1 LKKSFF
7 IVLLIFSLQ
16 PLPATAAVMKSTKPI
31 IELPYL
37 KADEVS
43 DISLTPVSVVI
54 TGTTESASS
63 TWISGSLGGLSDGFV
78 VSYSSL
84 GAPLWNL
91 RLGSAANEIA
101 TSTAIDI
108 DGSIWVAGAGTAI
121 TTPTPSTTQGK
132 ALNPDNVVL
141 DPLQPSNTPLNRIK
155 LWQVSST
162 GNLLNTFEV
171 VSENIIHPKKLL
183 ISGPNLII
191 VGDIY
196 EKSAVKGFYIT
207 ATKTGVFSPIIKYGI
222 KSTQI
227 NSALSGSDGS
237 IIAVGSSGD
246 LLLKTKPISKIDAVT
261 LKISATGLLQ
271 QAARATLKST
281 TRTWSSID
289 SGLLQGGKV
298 SYSNK
303 TESAITKF
311 SALNKPVWNV
321 RYASKSTALVASGKN
336 SWATFISSGLIK
348 GVPTWKPKA
357 ATPVLLELGKKG
369 EVVTSYTL
377 TAPAVAIA
385 SNNEIGTAV
394 ITDSGA
400 SFGLVLIN

>member
-1 LKKSFF
+1 LKKSFL

-43 DISLTPVSVVI
+43 DISLTPVSVVL
-54 TGTTESASS
+54 TGTTESAIS

-91 RLGSAANEIA
+91 RLGSSANEIA

-227 NSALSGSDGS
+227 NSALSSSDGS

-321 RYASKSTALVASGKN
+321 RYLSKSTALVTSGKN
-336 SWATFISSGLIK
+336 SWATFISNGLIK

-369 EVVTSYTL
+369 EVITSYTL

>member
-1 LKKSFF
+1 MKKSFL

-43 DISLTPVSVVI
+43 DISLTPVSVVL
-54 TGTTESASS
+54 TGTTESAIS

-91 RLGSAANEIA
+91 RLGSSANEIA

-108 DGSIWVAGAGTAI
+108 DGSIWVAGAGTAV

-227 NSALSGSDGS
+227 NSALSSSDGS

-246 LLLKTKPISKIDAVT
+246 LLLKTKPISKIDAMT

-321 RYASKSTALVASGKN
+321 RYLSKSTALVTNGKN

-348 GVPTWKPKA
+348 GVPTWKPKT

-369 EVVTSYTL
+369 EVITSYTL

>member
-1 LKKSFF
+1 MKKSFL

-43 DISLTPVSVVI
+43 DISLTPVSIVL

-91 RLGSAANEIA
+91 RLGSSANEIA

-141 DPLQPSNTPLNRIK
+141 DPLQPSSTPLNRIK
-155 LWQVSST
+155 LWQISST

-207 ATKTGVFSPIIKYGI
+207 ASKTGVFSPIIKYGI

-227 NSALSGSDGS
+227 NSALSSSDGS

-271 QAARATLKST
+271 QAARATLKTT

-321 RYASKSTALVASGKN
+321 RYLSKSTALVTSGKN

-348 GVPTWKPKA
+348 GIPTWKPKA

-369 EVVTSYTL
+369 EVITSYTL

>member
-1 LKKSFF
+1 MKKSFL

-43 DISLTPVSVVI
+43 DISLTPVSVVL
-54 TGTTESASS
+54 TGTTESAIS

-91 RLGSAANEIA
+91 RLGSSANEIA

-141 DPLQPSNTPLNRIK
+141 DPLQPSYTPLNRIK

-227 NSALSGSDGS
+227 NSALSSSDGS

-271 QAARATLKST
+271 QAARATLKTT

-321 RYASKSTALVASGKN
+321 RYLSKSTALVTSGKN

-348 GVPTWKPKA
+348 GVPTWKPKT

-369 EVVTSYTL
+369 EVITSYTL

>member
-1 LKKSFF
+1 LKKSFL

-43 DISLTPVSVVI
+43 DISLTPVSVVL

-91 RLGSAANEIA
+91 RLGSSANEIA
-101 TSTAIDI
+101 TSTVIDI

-207 ATKTGVFSPIIKYGI
+207 ATKTGVFTPIIKYGI

-227 NSALSGSDGS
+227 NSALSSSDGS

-271 QAARATLKST
+271 QAARATLKTT

-321 RYASKSTALVASGKN
+321 RYLSKSTALVTSGKN

-348 GVPTWKPKA
+348 GVPTWKPKV

-369 EVVTSYTL
+369 EVITSYTL

>member
-1 LKKSFF
+1 MKKIFL
-7 IVLLIFSLQ
+7 IVLLIFVLQ
-16 PLPATAAVMKSTKPI
+16 PLPATAVVMKSTKSI

-37 KADEVS
+37 KADEIS
-43 DISLTPVSVVI
+43 DISLTPVSIVL

-63 TWISGSLGGLSDGFV
+63 TWVSGSLGGLSDGFV
-78 VSYSSL
+78 ASYSSL

-101 TSTAIDI
+101 ISTAIDF
-108 DGSIWVAGAGTAI
+108 DGSIWVAGASTAI
-121 TTPTPSTTQGK
+121 TAPTPLAAQGK

-141 DPLQPSNTPLNRIK
+141 DPLQPTNTPLNRIK
-155 LWQVSST
+155 LWQVSSN
-162 GNLLNTFEV
+162 GNLLNTFEF
-171 VSENIIHPKKLL
+171 VSENIIHPKKIL
-183 ISGPNLII
+183 IAGSNLII
-191 VGDIY
+191 IGDSY

-207 ATKTGVFSPIIKYGI
+207 STKTGSFSPIIKYGI

-227 NSALSGSDGS
+227 NSAISNSDGS
-237 IIAVGSSGD
+237 ITAIGSSGD
-246 LLLKTKPISKIDAVT
+246 LLLKTKPLSKVDAIT
-261 LKISATGLLQ
+261 LKISATGLIQ
-271 QAARATLKST
+271 QVARATLKST

-289 SGLLQGGKV
+289 TGLLQGGKV

-321 RYASKSTALVASGKN
+321 RYLAKSTTLVASGKN
-336 SWATFISSGLIK
+336 SWATFISSGVIK
-348 GVPTWKPKA
+348 GISAWKPKT

-369 EVVTSYTL
+369 EVLTSYTL
-377 TAPAVAIA
+377 SAPAVAIA
-385 SNNEIGTAV
+385 VNNEIGTAV

>member
-1 LKKSFF
+1 MKKSFL

-43 DISLTPVSVVI
+43 DISLTPVSVVL

-91 RLGSAANEIA
+91 RLGSSANEIA

-227 NSALSGSDGS
+227 NSALSSSDGS

-321 RYASKSTALVASGKN
+321 RYLSKSTALVTSGKN

-348 GVPTWKPKA
+348 GVPTWKPKV

-369 EVVTSYTL
+369 EVITSYTL

>member
-1 LKKSFF
+1 MKKSFL

-43 DISLTPVSVVI
+43 DISLTPVSVVL

-91 RLGSAANEIA
+91 RLGSSANEIA

-222 KSTQI
+222 KSTKI
-227 NSALSGSDGS
+227 NSALSSSDGS

-321 RYASKSTALVASGKN
+321 RYLSKSTALVTSGKN

-348 GVPTWKPKA
+348 GVPTWKPKV

-369 EVVTSYTL
+369 EVITSYTL

>member
-1 LKKSFF
+1 LKKSFL

-43 DISLTPVSVVI
+43 DISLTPVSVVL

-91 RLGSAANEIA
+91 RLGSSANEIA

-227 NSALSGSDGS
+227 NSALSSSDGS

-281 TRTWSSID
+281 ARTWSSID

-321 RYASKSTALVASGKN
+321 RYLSKSTALVTSGKN

-348 GVPTWKPKA
+348 GVPTWKPKV

-369 EVVTSYTL
+369 EVITSYTL

>member
-1 LKKSFF
+1 MKKSFL

-16 PLPATAAVMKSTKPI
+16 PLPATAAVMKITKPI

-43 DISLTPVSVVI
+43 DISLTPVSVVL

-155 LWQVSST
+155 LWQVSSN

-227 NSALSGSDGS
+227 NYALSGSDGS

>member
-1 LKKSFF
+1 MKKIFL
-7 IVLLIFSLQ
+7 IVLLIFVLQ
-16 PLPATAAVMKSTKPI
+16 PLPATAVVMKSTKSI

-37 KADEVS
+37 KADELS
-43 DISLTPVSVVI
+43 DISLTPVSIVL

-63 TWISGSLGGLSDGFV
+63 TWVSGSLGGLSDGFV
-78 VSYSSL
+78 ASYSSL

-101 TSTAIDI
+101 ISTAIDV
-108 DGSIWVAGAGTAI
+108 DGSIWVAGASTAI
-121 TTPTPSTTQGK
+121 TAPTPLAAQGK

-141 DPLQPSNTPLNRIK
+141 DPLQPTNTPLNRIK
-155 LWQVSST
+155 LWQVSSN
-162 GNLLNTFEV
+162 GNLLNTFEF
-171 VSENIIHPKKLL
+171 VSENIIHPKKIL
-183 ISGPNLII
+183 IAGSNLII
-191 VGDIY
+191 IGDSY

-207 ATKTGVFSPIIKYGI
+207 STKTGSFSPIIKYGI

-227 NSALSGSDGS
+227 NSAISNSDGS
-237 IIAVGSSGD
+237 ITAIGSSGD
-246 LLLKTKPISKIDAVT
+246 LLLKTKPLSKVDAIT
-261 LKISATGLLQ
+261 LKISAIGLIQ
-271 QAARATLKST
+271 QVARATLKST

-289 SGLLQGGKV
+289 TGLLQGGKV

-321 RYASKSTALVASGKN
+321 RYLAKSTTLVASGKN
-336 SWATFISSGLIK
+336 SWATFISSGVIK
-348 GVPTWKPKA
+348 GISAWKPKT

-369 EVVTSYTL
+369 EVLTSYTL
-377 TAPAVAIA
+377 SAPAVAIA
-385 SNNEIGTAV
+385 VNNEIGTAV

>member
-1 LKKSFF
+1 MKKSFL

-43 DISLTPVSVVI
+43 DISLTPVSVVL

-91 RLGSAANEIA
+91 RLGSSANEIA

-162 GNLLNTFEV
+162 GDLLNTFEV
-171 VSENIIHPKKLL
+171 VSENIIYPKKLL

-227 NSALSGSDGS
+227 NSALSSSDGS

-321 RYASKSTALVASGKN
+321 RYLSKSTALVTSGKN

-348 GVPTWKPKA
+348 GVPTWKPKV

-369 EVVTSYTL
+369 EVITSYTL

>member
-1 LKKSFF
+1 LKKIFL
-7 IVLLIFSLQ
+7 IVLLIFVLQ
-16 PLPATAAVMKSTKPI
+16 PLPATAAVMKSTKSI

-37 KADEVS
+37 KADEIS
-43 DISLTPVSVVI
+43 NISLTPVSIVL

-63 TWISGSLGGLSDGFV
+63 TWVSGSLGGLSDGFV
-78 VSYSSL
+78 ASYSSL

-101 TSTAIDI
+101 ISTAIDV
-108 DGSIWVAGAGTAI
+108 DGSIWVAGASTAI
-121 TTPTPSTTQGK
+121 TAPTPLAAQGK

-141 DPLQPSNTPLNRIK
+141 DPLQPTNTALNRIK
-155 LWQVSST
+155 LWQVSSN
-162 GNLLNTFEV
+162 GNLLNTFEF
-171 VSENIIHPKKLL
+171 VSENIIHPKKIL
-183 ISGPNLII
+183 IAGSNLII
-191 VGDIY
+191 IGDSY

-207 ATKTGVFSPIIKYGI
+207 STKTGSFSPIIKYGI

-227 NSALSGSDGS
+227 NSAISNSDGS
-237 IIAVGSSGD
+237 ITAIGSSGD
-246 LLLKTKPISKIDAVT
+246 LLLKTKPLSKVDAVT
-261 LKISATGLLQ
+261 LKISATGLIQ
-271 QAARATLKST
+271 QVARATLKST

-289 SGLLQGGKV
+289 TGLLQGGKV

-321 RYASKSTALVASGKN
+321 RYLAKSTTLVASGKN
-336 SWATFISSGLIK
+336 SWATFISSGVIK
-348 GVPTWKPKA
+348 GISAWKPKT

-369 EVVTSYTL
+369 EVLTSYTL
-377 TAPAVAIA
+377 SAPAVAIA
-385 SNNEIGTAV
+385 INNEIGTAV

>member
-1 LKKSFF
+1 MKKSFL

-43 DISLTPVSVVI
+43 DISLTPVSVVL

-91 RLGSAANEIA
+91 RLGSSANEIA
-101 TSTAIDI
+101 TSTVIDI

-227 NSALSGSDGS
+227 NSALSSSDGS

-321 RYASKSTALVASGKN
+321 RYLSKSTALVTSGKN

-348 GVPTWKPKA
+348 GVPTWKPKV

-369 EVVTSYTL
+369 EVITSYTL

>member
-1 LKKSFF
+1 
-7 IVLLIFSLQ
+7 
-16 PLPATAAVMKSTKPI
+16 MKSTKPI

-43 DISLTPVSVVI
+43 DISLTPVSVVL

-141 DPLQPSNTPLNRIK
+141 DPLQPNNTPLNRIK
-155 LWQVSST
+155 LWQVSSN
-162 GNLLNTFEV
+162 GNLMNTFEV

-227 NSALSGSDGS
+227 NYALSGSDGS

-321 RYASKSTALVASGKN
+321 RYLSKSTALVTSGKN

>member
-1 LKKSFF
+1 MKKSFL

-37 KADEVS
+37 KVDEVS
-43 DISLTPVSVVI
+43 DISLTPVSVVL

-121 TTPTPSTTQGK
+121 TTPTPSTTQAK

-227 NSALSGSDGS
+227 NYALSGSDGS

>member
-1 LKKSFF
+1 MKKSFL

-43 DISLTPVSVVI
+43 DISLTPVSVVL

-196 EKSAVKGFYIT
+196 EKSEVKGFYIT

-321 RYASKSTALVASGKN
+321 RYLSKSTALVTSGKN

>member
-1 LKKSFF
+1 MKKSFL

-43 DISLTPVSVVI
+43 DISLTPVSVVL

-155 LWQVSST
+155 LWQVSSN
-162 GNLLNTFEV
+162 GNLMNTFEV

-227 NSALSGSDGS
+227 NSALSSSDGS

-321 RYASKSTALVASGKN
+321 RYLSKSTALVTSGKN

>member
-1 LKKSFF
+1 MKKSFL

-43 DISLTPVSVVI
+43 DISLTPVSVVL

>member
-1 LKKSFF
+1 MKKIFL
-7 IVLLIFSLQ
+7 IVLLIFVLQ
-16 PLPATAAVMKSTKPI
+16 PLPATAAVMKSTKSI

-37 KADEVS
+37 KTDEIS
-43 DISLTPVSVVI
+43 DISLTPVSIVL

-63 TWISGSLGGLSDGFV
+63 TWVSGSLGGLSDGFV
-78 VSYSSL
+78 ASYSSL

-101 TSTAIDI
+101 ISTAIDV
-108 DGSIWVAGAGTAI
+108 DGSIWVAGASTAI
-121 TTPTPSTTQGK
+121 TAPTPLAAQGK

-141 DPLQPSNTPLNRIK
+141 DPLQPTNTALNRIK
-155 LWQVSST
+155 LWQVSSN
-162 GNLLNTFEV
+162 GNLLNTFEF
-171 VSENIIHPKKLL
+171 VSENIIHPKKIL
-183 ISGPNLII
+183 IAGSNLII
-191 VGDIY
+191 IGDSY

-207 ATKTGVFSPIIKYGI
+207 STKTGSFSPIIKYGI

-227 NSALSGSDGS
+227 NSAISNSDGS
-237 IIAVGSSGD
+237 ITAIGSSGD
-246 LLLKTKPISKIDAVT
+246 LLLKTKPLSKVDAIT
-261 LKISATGLLQ
+261 LKISATGLIQ
-271 QAARATLKST
+271 QVARATLKST

-289 SGLLQGGKV
+289 TGLLQGGKV

-321 RYASKSTALVASGKN
+321 RYLAKSTTLVASGKN
-336 SWATFISSGLIK
+336 SWATFISSGVIK
-348 GVPTWKPKA
+348 GISAWKPKT

-369 EVVTSYTL
+369 EVLTSYTL
-377 TAPAVAIA
+377 SAPAVAIA
-385 SNNEIGTAV
+385 INNEIGTAV

>member
-1 LKKSFF
+1 MKKSFL

-43 DISLTPVSVVI
+43 DISLTPVSVVL
-54 TGTTESASS
+54 TGTTESAIS

-91 RLGSAANEIA
+91 RLGSSANEIA

-108 DGSIWVAGAGTAI
+108 DGSIWVAGAGTAV

-227 NSALSGSDGS
+227 NSALSSSDGS

-246 LLLKTKPISKIDAVT
+246 LLLKTKPISKIDAMT

-321 RYASKSTALVASGKN
+321 RYLSKSTALVTSGKN

-348 GVPTWKPKA
+348 GVPTWKPKT

-369 EVVTSYTL
+369 EVITSYTL

>member
-1 LKKSFF
+1 LKKSFL

-16 PLPATAAVMKSTKPI
+16 PLPATAAVMKITKPI

-43 DISLTPVSVVI
+43 DISLTPVSVVL

-227 NSALSGSDGS
+227 NSALSSSDGS

-336 SWATFISSGLIK
+336 SWATFISSGMIK

>member
-1 LKKSFF
+1 MKKSFL

-16 PLPATAAVMKSTKPI
+16 PLPATAAVMKITKPI

-43 DISLTPVSVVI
+43 DISLTPVSVVL

-121 TTPTPSTTQGK
+121 TTPTPSTTQAK

-155 LWQVSST
+155 LWQVSSN

-227 NSALSGSDGS
+227 NYALSGSDGS

>member
-1 LKKSFF
+1 
-7 IVLLIFSLQ
+7 
-16 PLPATAAVMKSTKPI
+16 MKSTKPI

-43 DISLTPVSVVI
+43 DISLTPVSVVL

-91 RLGSAANEIA
+91 RLGSSANEIA

-227 NSALSGSDGS
+227 NSALSSSDGS

-271 QAARATLKST
+271 QAARATLKSA

-321 RYASKSTALVASGKN
+321 RYLSKSTALVTSGKN

-369 EVVTSYTL
+369 EVITSYTL
-377 TAPAVAIA
+377 TAPAVVIA

>member
-1 LKKSFF
+1 
-7 IVLLIFSLQ
+7 
-16 PLPATAAVMKSTKPI
+16 MKSTKPI

-43 DISLTPVSVVI
+43 DISLTPVSVVL
-54 TGTTESASS
+54 TGTTESAIS
-63 TWISGSLGGLSDGFV
+63 TCISGSLGGLSDGFV

-91 RLGSAANEIA
+91 RLGSSANEIA

-207 ATKTGVFSPIIKYGI
+207 ATKTGVFSPIVKYGI

-227 NSALSGSDGS
+227 NSALSSSDGS

-246 LLLKTKPISKIDAVT
+246 LLLKTKPISKIDAMT

-321 RYASKSTALVASGKN
+321 RYLSKSTALVTSGKN

-348 GVPTWKPKA
+348 GVPTWKPKT

-369 EVVTSYTL
+369 EVITSYTL

>member
-1 LKKSFF
+1 
-7 IVLLIFSLQ
+7 
-16 PLPATAAVMKSTKPI
+16 MKSTKPI

-43 DISLTPVSVVI
+43 DISLTPVSVVL

-91 RLGSAANEIA
+91 RLGSSANEIA

-227 NSALSGSDGS
+227 NSALSSSDGS

-321 RYASKSTALVASGKN
+321 RYLSKSTALVTSGKN

-369 EVVTSYTL
+369 EVITSYTL

>member
-1 LKKSFF
+1 MKKSFL

-43 DISLTPVSVVI
+43 DISLTPVSVVL

-227 NSALSGSDGS
+227 NSALSSSDGS

-321 RYASKSTALVASGKN
+321 RYLSKSTALVTSGKN

-369 EVVTSYTL
+369 EVITSYTL